1 MPAHTLSRRSFGAAL
16 LGAVGLAVAGGCSPG
31 SSGAAGSTA
40 ATAGSGLFDATQVH
54 DIELTFDQD
63 AYDKV
68 IDAYLA
74 DQSKEWLEATVTID
88 GTTFEKAGLRLKGN
102 STLRGLTRSGASAST
117 GNRGGG
123 GPGGSISAD
132 DPQDLPWLVRL
143 DKYTDGQELG
153 GYTEFVVRSNNTD
166 SALNEAVALELL
178 AVAGLATQ
186 KSASTRLSVNGGSEV
201 LRLVIENPA
210 DKWDADNFASAGIL
224 YKAESGGDYS
234 YRGDDADSYQDV
246 FDQETDTDHPNVAPL
261 AAFLK
266 FINES
271 DDATFAAELSRHL
284 DVAAFARYLA
294 FQELVKNT
302 DDIDGPGNNSY
313 LRYTTGKDQFTVVAW
328 DHNLAFGGMGGGG
341 GNRGGGAPADGQTP
355 SRPPGDGQAPAG
367 GGQERRGAGGGPGGR
382 SNILVTRFNADKTF
396 KASYD
401 KALTDLKATLYTSGK
416 AASILQTRAA
426 VLTAGAGDLISAET
440 VSTESDAIK
449 GHFV

>member
-16 LGAVGLAVAGGCSPG
+16 LGAVGLAVAGGCSNGSSAAG
-31 SSGAAGSTA
+31 SSGSTT

-54 DIELTFDQD
+54 DIEFTFDQD

-68 IDAYLA
+68 IDAYLN

-88 GTTFEKAGLRLKGN
+88 GTTFEKAGMRLKGN
-102 STLRGLTRSGASAST
+102 STLRGLTKSGATAST

-123 GPGGSISAD
+123 GPGGSISAEN
-132 DPQDLPWLVRL
+132 PQDLPWLVRL
-143 DKYTDGQELG
+143 DKYNDGQELG

-201 LRLVIENPA
+201 LRLIIENPA
-210 DKWDADNFASAGIL
+210 DKWDADNFSSAGIL

-246 FDQETDTDHPNVAPL
+246 FDQETDSDNPNIAPL

-271 DDATFAAELSRHL
+271 DDDTFASDLSKHL
-284 DVAAFARYLA
+284 DVAAFANYLA
-294 FQELVKNT
+294 FQELIKNT

-313 LRYTTGKDQFTVVAW
+313 LRYTTDKDQFTVVAW

-341 GNRGGGAPADGQTP
+341 GNRGGGG
-355 SRPPGDGQAPAG
+355 APAG
-367 GGQERRGAGGGPGGR
+367 GGGQGQPPAGGQQQGGRNGGGGGFGGR
-382 SNILVTRFNADKTF
+382 SNILVTRFNADKSF

-401 KALTDLKATLYTSGK
+401 KALTDLKASLYTSGK
-416 AASILQTRAA
+416 AASILATRAA
-426 VLTAGAGDLISAET
+426 VLTAKASDLISADT
-440 VSTESDAIK
+440 VTSESDTIK
-449 GHFV
+449 AVLA